1 VLVGLAAAGEAGA
14 KSFSLPQA
22 TVVVTLQ
29 SDGSLL
35 VEEHITFNFDGSFS
49 GAFRDIP
56 ARQGEVLDDIFI
68 EERGRQYDPGASAEL
83 GSSGA
88 PYTYGV
94 AQFPDRVRIVW
105 HYSAFS
111 DIRTFTIGYRLRGLA
126 VAYDDVVDVNLKVW
140 GDEWEQQLG
149 QLNAVLLLPKPAS
162 GTDYRVWG
170 HPVSVRGDVSRAADH
185 VELRAERVPAHQF
198 VELRTVFPRS
208 LLDSTAGTQVR
219 HEEAL
224 DSIVA
229 AEQAEAASFGRDQEK
244 IQDALDN
251 LPRTIAILLAL
262 AFLPAFAIAGLTYW
276 FLGRE
281 RGSGYDREYEQEPP
295 TGLEPALVPPLVR
308 QSPKVGSLEFTA
320 TLFDLIRRGHYKA
333 VPVTTERS
341 VWAGLRHEAVA
352 DLEVSRGDELEL
364 ASHEGPV
371 AHLIDEVL
379 NTGPERLSNFRE
391 RITTH
396 RTENSKRFT
405 AFKDAVGDA
414 VRERGWFVSTGL
426 PVLLGVGVFFAGLG
440 ALLLWLGIERFESF
454 APRWSDVLLIA
465 LQRAALAPP
474 PAGGRRGGGA
484 LGGVSPLPHRLPPP
498 GHRHARLARAL
509 GALPRLWDRVRHRR
523 AGVAGRPPPHA
534 GRAARP
540 ELDLLDQ
547 PERRPRLGTLRARNR
562 RPQRRLRERPGAP
575 LERLGRFRRGLFGR
589 RRRRRRRRW
598 WRRLVIPV

>member
-371 AHLIDEVL
+371 AHPD
-379 NTGPERLSNFRE
+379 
-391 RITTH
+391 
-396 RTENSKRFT
+396 
-405 AFKDAVGDA
+405 
-414 VRERGWFVSTGL
+414 
-426 PVLLGVGVFFAGLG
+426 
-440 ALLLWLGIERFESF
+440 
-454 APRWSDVLLIA
+454 
-465 LQRAALAPP
+465 
-474 PAGGRRGGGA
+474 
-484 LGGVSPLPHRLPPP
+484 
-498 GHRHARLARAL
+498 
-509 GALPRLWDRVRHRR
+509 
-523 AGVAGRPPPHA
+523 
-534 GRAARP
+534 
-540 ELDLLDQ
+540 
-547 PERRPRLGTLRARNR
+547 
-562 RPQRRLRERPGAP
+562 
-575 LERLGRFRRGLFGR
+575 
-589 RRRRRRRRW
+589 
-598 WRRLVIPV
+598 